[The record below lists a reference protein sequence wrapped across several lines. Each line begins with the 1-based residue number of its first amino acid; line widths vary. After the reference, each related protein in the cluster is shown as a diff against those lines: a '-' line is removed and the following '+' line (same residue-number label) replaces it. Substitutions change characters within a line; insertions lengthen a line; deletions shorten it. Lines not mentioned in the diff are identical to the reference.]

1 VEAKGAAE
9 LADLFC
15 RQARRRV
22 DDKFRDIW
30 SNEDLPT
37 YAAAR
42 KVLDGEYAWLEKGI
56 VRDAI
61 R

>member
-1 VEAKGAAE
+1 V
-9 LADLFC
+9 
-15 RQARRRV
+15 
-22 DDKFRDIW
+22 W

-42 KVLDGEYAWLEKGI
+42 KVLDGTYSWLEQGM